1 MNSLLKE
8 QGSRM
13 IRNQFVTPINNC
25 TTIVQLS
32 TSCFVADI
40 VACKVESWGR
50 LLLTDPLLRLPA
62 EQLLALWKLVSRKEA
77 SSPVSAWCLCILQP
91 SCVVSPT

>member
-1 MNSLLKE
+1 
-8 QGSRM
+8 M
-13 IRNQFVTPINNC
+13 IRNQFVNPINNC

-40 VACKVESWGR
+40 VAYKVESWGR
-50 LLLTDPLLRLPA
+50 LPLTDPLLRLPA

-77 SSPVSAWCLCILQP
+77 SSPVLAWYLCILQP